1 MVANG
6 QLDRPRL
13 LIIDPDVVAVQHLAV
28 LFDRPCW
35 LYDVTENT
43 ADESAVST
51 LNDESEPKRRV
62 KSRGRGGMSGGKRR
76 SSKRISLASP
86 RICAC
91 GRAGPTSACCIAIES
106 LVQLHNIDL
115 NHADVVIC
123 ATALADASGL
133 DALAYIRGMRP
144 HVPVIL
150 TGDDASFAVEAI
162 RGGALDFLVATT
174 LQDLNMLPLAVEKSM
189 IHQRIK
195 QENDRLHTELK
206 RSLAELAV
214 TNHQLQAVIRQLEAM
229 ARTDELTG
237 LSNRRWFNLMLQGS
251 WAESTRNNLPL
262 ACLMIDLDGFKSVN
276 DTMGH
281 HQGDDLLRLAAK
293 VIKANCRE
301 IDTPA
306 RYGGDEFCVLMGHT
320 EPHEAAMVAERMLR
334 EFAHAMRERPHNQ
347 PQVGMSIGLSHINL
361 SRPVNAEQLVSHA
374 DEAMYAAKSA
384 GKQRVMIRDENGVHV
399 PITRG

>member
-1 MVANG
+1 MEAGFSVVANG

-13 LIIDPDVVAVQHLAV
+13 LIIDPDVVAVQHLAQ

-35 LYDVTENT
+35 FCDMTEMPD
-43 ADESAVST
+43 ADPSVPPQ
-51 LNDESEPKRRV
+51 LKRRT
-62 KSRGRGGMSGGKRR
+62 KTARRRRNSIGR
-76 SSKRISLASP
+76 RIDRNLSLATP

-91 GRAGPTSACCIAIES
+91 GRSSPSAACCVAIES

-115 NHADVVIC
+115 NHSDVVIC
-123 ATALADASGL
+123 ATTLADASGL

-162 RGGALDFLVATT
+162 RGGALDFLPANT

-195 QENDRLHTELK
+195 QENDRLHSELK
-206 RSLAELAV
+206 RSLSELAV
-214 TNHQLQAVIRQLEAM
+214 TNQQLQSVIRQLEAM

-281 HQGDDLLRLAAK
+281 HHGDDLLRLAAK
-293 VIKANCRE
+293 VIRANCRE
-301 IDTPA
+301 VDVPA

-334 EFAHAMRERPHNQ
+334 EFAHAMRDRPQNQ

-384 GKQRVMIRDENGVHV
+384 GKQRVMIRAADGVHV
-399 PITRG
+399 PMSRA